1 MIVVCAVLAVIAI
14 MLSIIVCDIR
24 DIKTAVE
31 RIKHEFT
38 KIYDD
43 DTWA

>member
-1 MIVVCAVLAVIAI
+1 MTVVCAFLAAIAI
-14 MLSIIVCDIR
+14 LLSIIVCDIR
-24 DIKTAVE
+24 DIKTSVE

-43 DTWA
+43 DTFA